1 MPLLTRI
8 THRLKDA
15 REEYTERIQDSKSG
29 HRDKY
34 GRKTHLWH
42 EREYERERRRRKREH
57 NRKEKGMAD
66 GERKKIEAVM
76 SGAIPKDDGDVA
88 LVEVAGEYRGT
99 PTIERNE
106 GSGEH
111 GVAHEGVA
119 GSSRISRFSTGYQR
133 ESRSGGGS
141 GPRDVSPMP
150 SEHSISSVQA
160 QVHRRRTE
168 ERARARAE
176 GRGEAPN
183 DSEDEE
189 EEKSD
194 EGSSDEEDEAAKAA
208 KQTREPAVGGAP
220 PSASGLRG
228 GGGGGV
234 AEPDDGDSHE
244 DEYYSFGEEEYNEHE
259 DFDDEYFEVGS
270 QRTVR
275 LPPSP
280 NDEEGK
286 DIHNE
291 QEVHESPGGEQTGP
305 ELTSTSTFE
314 EDDKN
319 HQQPDLNRVSAR
331 PKSSTSAKDTSDSKP
346 DEHDHE
352 NENFNET
359 PQNCEVRPSSTPSNG
374 EEPKANIASQS
385 SGKLPNRTP
394 RPYTLANVHDTLK
407 LIRPL
412 EVSCESGER
421 IQKSDGNGK
430 GQSPQQQ
437 EETPR
442 PKLRV
447 KKAPKPA
454 EEFPYENCE
463 RAQERP
469 ADPKKAPKPTKKAP
483 CEDWERAPGKAAG
496 PQKKAAHTYED
507 YASDDCRPGAKF
519 PEPMPQAHPPYRGDH
534 YSSYWSYS
542 HHKGPPYGAQY
553 ASPFGEYGGGN
564 AYRGR
569 YGDQSAYGSYEGR
582 RIPKNDFN
590 SDGEPDER
598 QKPRRRRVSESES
611 STEESFSDEDRQ
623 APSARQ
629 RNNEARERINDA
641 RERINDARKRNT
653 DARERRGRQRRQPGR
668 DTTPSPPPRQ
678 STRRAAGKQ
687 PAKDKSP
694 PPKYH
699 SVDSVKEAPPNYY
712 ALLGVQPNAT
722 PKEIERASKKARVQ
736 AHTDQVLKLGHNK
749 TEEEVTKIKARAG
762 RVGQAAEILKD
773 PVQRAEYDIEVR
785 NWKRKYGGVLPAE
798 EEE

>member
-57 NRKEKGMAD
+57 KRKEKGMAD
-66 GERKKIEAVM
+66 GEGKKIEAVM

-88 LVEVAGEYRGT
+88 LVEVAGE
-99 PTIERNE
+99 
-106 GSGEH
+106 H
-111 GVAHEGVA
+111 GVGHEGVA
-119 GSSRISRFSTGYQR
+119 GSSRISRFSTGHQR
-133 ESRSGGGS
+133 RSRTSQVSTRHGSRNGGGS

-150 SEHSISSVQA
+150 SEHSISSIQA

-176 GRGEAPN
+176 GGREAPN

-208 KQTREPAVGGAP
+208 KAAKQTREPAVGGAP
-220 PSASGLRG
+220 PPASGLR

-234 AEPDDGDSHE
+234 AEPDDGDSQE

-280 NDEEGK
+280 NDVEGK
-286 DIHNE
+286 DSHNE
-291 QEVHESPGGEQTGP
+291 QEVHESPGGEQTRP
-305 ELTSTSTFE
+305 ELTSTSNGASETQHGAFE

-319 HQQPDLNRVSAR
+319 HQQPDLNGVSAR

-352 NENFNET
+352 NEQFNER
-359 PQNCEVRPSSTPSNG
+359 PKNCEVRPSSTPSNG
-374 EEPKANIASQS
+374 EEPNPNIASQS

-407 LIRPL
+407 LVRPL

-421 IQKSDGNGK
+421 IQESDDNGK
-430 GQSPQQQ
+430 GKLPQQQ

-442 PKLRV
+442 PKLRA

-454 EEFPYENCE
+454 EEFPYGNCE

-496 PQKKAAHTYED
+496 PPKKAAHTYED

-519 PEPMPQAHPPYRGDH
+519 PKPMPQAHPPYRGDH
-534 YSSYWSYS
+534 YNPYWSYS

-553 ASPFGEYGGGN
+553 TSPFGGYGGGN

-569 YGDQSAYGSYEGR
+569 YGDRSAYGRYEGR
-582 RIPKNDFN
+582 RIPKNGFH

-598 QKPRRRRVSESES
+598 QNPRRRRVSESES
-611 STEESFSDEDRQ
+611 STEESSSDGDRQ
-623 APSARQ
+623 PPSARQ
-629 RNNEARERINDA
+629 RNNEARERNGDAREGNWDARERNRDARERINDVRERINDA
-641 RERINDARKRNT
+641 RERINDASKRNT
-653 DARERRGRQRRQPGR
+653 DARERRGRQRRQPSR
-668 DTTPSPPPRQ
+668 DTTPSPLPRQ

-687 PAKDKSP
+687 PARDKSP

-699 SVDSVKEAPPNYY
+699 TVDSVKEAPPNYY

-722 PKEIERASKKARVQ
+722 PKESVHVPEIER
-736 AHTDQVLKLGHNK
+736 NF
-749 TEEEVTKIKARAG
+749 
-762 RVGQAAEILKD
+762 AESI
-773 PVQRAEYDIEVR
+773 IEL
-785 NWKRKYGGVLPAE
+785 N
-798 EEE
+798 